1 MIKEVKKTVIL
12 GATENR
18 MRYAYVAAEM
28 FDERN
33 IPFIPVGIKKGHVF
47 GKEILDLKEKP
58 EIRDVHT
65 ITLYIGPQNQV
76 EWYDYI
82 ISLKPKRI
90 IFNPGTENPELMSLA
105 KENGIQVC
113 QACNLV
119 LLSTGQF

>member
-1 MIKEVKKTVIL
+1 MNKQDKKTVIL

-33 IPFIPVGIKKGHVF
+33 IPFIPVGIKKGKIF
-47 GKEILDLKEKP
+47 GQDILDLRTKP
-58 EIRDVHT
+58 EIKDVHT
-65 ITLYIGPQNQV
+65 VTLYIGPQNQA

-82 ISLKPKRI
+82 ISLKPQRI
-90 IFNPGTENPELMSLA
+90 IFNPGTENPELMALA

>member
-1 MIKEVKKTVIL
+1 MNKEDKKTVIL

-33 IPFIPVGIKKGHVF
+33 IPFIPVGIKKGKIF
-47 GKEILDLKEKP
+47 GQDILDLRTKP
-58 EIRDVHT
+58 EIKDVHT
-65 ITLYIGPQNQV
+65 VTLYIGPQNQV

-82 ISLKPKRI
+82 ISLKPQRI

>member
-1 MIKEVKKTVIL
+1 MNKEVKKTVIL

-33 IPFIPVGIKKGHVF
+33 IPFIPVGIKKGKIF
-47 GKEILDLKEKP
+47 GQKILDLRTKP
-58 EIRDVHT
+58 EIKDVHT
-65 ITLYIGPQNQV
+65 VTLYIGPQNQE

-82 ISLKPKRI
+82 ISLKPQRI

>member
-1 MIKEVKKTVIL
+1 MNNQDKKTVIL

-33 IPFIPVGIKKGHVF
+33 IPFIPVGIKKGKVF
-47 GKEILDLKEKP
+47 GKEILDLKTKP
-58 EIRDVHT
+58 EIKDVHT
-65 ITLYIGPQNQV
+65 VTLYIGPQNQV

-82 ISLKPKRI
+82 ISLKPQRI

>member
-1 MIKEVKKTVIL
+1 MNKQDKKTVIL

-33 IPFIPVGIKKGHVF
+33 IPFIPVGIKKGKIF
-47 GKEILDLKEKP
+47 GQDILDLRTKP
-58 EIRDVHT
+58 EIKDVHT
-65 ITLYIGPQNQV
+65 VTLYIGPKNQV

-82 ISLKPKRI
+82 ISLKPQRI
-90 IFNPGTENPELMSLA
+90 IFNPGTENQELMTLA

>member
-1 MIKEVKKTVIL
+1 MNKQVKKTVIL

-33 IPFIPVGIKKGHVF
+33 IPFIPVGIKKGKIF
-47 GKEILDLKEKP
+47 GQEILDLRTKP
-58 EIRDVHT
+58 EIKDVHT
-65 ITLYIGPQNQV
+65 VTLYIGPQNQE

-82 ISLKPKRI
+82 ISLKPQRI

>member
-1 MIKEVKKTVIL
+1 MNKQDKKTVIL

-33 IPFIPVGIKKGHVF
+33 IPFIPVGIKKGKIF
-47 GKEILDLKEKP
+47 GKDILDLRTKP
-58 EIRDVHT
+58 EIKDVHT
-65 ITLYIGPQNQV
+65 VTLYIGPQNQA

-82 ISLKPKRI
+82 ISLKPQRI
-90 IFNPGTENPELMSLA
+90 IFNPGTENPELMALA